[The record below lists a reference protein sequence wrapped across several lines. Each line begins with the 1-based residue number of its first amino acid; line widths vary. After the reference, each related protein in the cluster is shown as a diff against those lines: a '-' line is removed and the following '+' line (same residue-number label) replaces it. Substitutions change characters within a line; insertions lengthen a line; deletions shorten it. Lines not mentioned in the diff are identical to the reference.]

1 MSWDRIECRQE
12 RSRSDVVNADLIDQ
26 YAAGGGKLRPAIAG
40 LSQQDLL
47 ARPGPGAWS
56 IHELVIHVVD
66 SDFVGADR
74 MKRVIAESNPPL
86 IGFDENLWIEHL
98 SPQEQSLED
107 ALTMFE
113 AGRRQMTRILRQL
126 PAAAFARTGQHS
138 ERGPLTLEN
147 LVQTFVTHVD
157 HHLRFL
163 QEKRQ
168 RLGKPLS

>member
-1 MSWDRIECRQE
+1 MNRE
-12 RSRSDVVNADLIDQ
+12 LIDQ

-40 LSQQDLL
+40 LNRDDLL

-66 SDFVGADR
+66 SDFVGMDR

-86 IGFDENLWIEHL
+86 IGFDENLWIEHHA
-98 SPQEQSLED
+98 PHEQSLDD
-107 ALTMFE
+107 ALTLFE

-126 PAAAFARTGQHS
+126 PDSALSRAGQHN
-138 ERGPLTLEN
+138 ERGPLTLQD

-157 HHLRFL
+157 HHLQFL
-163 QEKRQ
+163 HQKRE
-168 RLGKPLS
+168 RLGKVLP

>member
-1 MSWDRIECRQE
+1 MNRE
-12 RSRSDVVNADLIDQ
+12 LIDQ
-26 YAAGGGKLRPAIAG
+26 YAAGVSKLRLAIAG
-40 LSQQDLL
+40 LTPDDLL

-66 SDFVGADR
+66 SDFVGMDR

-86 IGFDENLWIEHL
+86 IGFDENLWIEHHA
-98 SPQEQSLED
+98 PHEQSLDD
-107 ALTMFE
+107 AIVLFE

-126 PAAAFARTGQHS
+126 PQSAFTRIGQHS

-163 QEKRQ
+163 HEKRD
-168 RLGKPLS
+168 RLGKPLR

>member
-1 MSWDRIECRQE
+1 MNRE
-12 RSRSDVVNADLIDQ
+12 LIDQ
-26 YAAGGGKLRPAIAG
+26 YAAGGSKLHPAIAG
-40 LSQQDLL
+40 LTRDDFL

-66 SDFVGADR
+66 SDFVGMDR

-86 IGFDENLWIEHL
+86 IGFDENLWIEHHA
-98 SPQEQSLED
+98 PHEQSLDD
-107 ALTMFE
+107 ALTLFE

-126 PAAAFARTGQHS
+126 PDTAFARTGQHS

-157 HHLRFL
+157 HHLKFL
-163 QEKRQ
+163 QEKRE
-168 RLGKPLS
+168 RLGKPLR